1 MLLMLIMELNLV
13 MNQNAMNA
21 LLSMVVEQ
29 LLSRVVL
36 MSPEVETSDSASTRY
51 LYSLSLLLFYLH
63 YISRHNVMTMM
74 MMSNH
79 TMSL

>member
-1 MLLMLIMELNLV
+1 M

-51 LYSLSLLLFYLH
+51 LYSLSLFYLH